1 MTRTNIRRGLA
12 AGGRRIGLLGGSFN
26 PAHQGHL
33 HISRYAIKALALD
46 AVWWL
51 VSPQNP
57 LKSSADM
64 APLGDR
70 MAAADAIVNDRR
82 IIVTD
87 VEQRLGTRYTAD
99 TIAALNDCFPDKQ
112 FVWIMGADNLVQFPR
127 WKSWRTLFSSVPIA
141 IFDRAPYSTTALAGQ
156 AANVFASS
164 RYANRNAQ
172 RLADCTPPA
181 WAFFHTPLH
190 PASASDIR
198 ANQPRSD
205 RSAT

>member
-33 HISRYAIKALALD
+33 HISRYAIRTLALD

-64 APLGDR
+64 APLDDR

-87 VEQRLGTRYTAD
+87 VEQRLGTRYTVD
-99 TIAALNDCFPDKQ
+99 TIAALKDCFPDKQ

-127 WKSWRTLFSSVPIA
+127 WKSWRALFSSIPIA

-205 RSAT
+205 RRAT